1 MLGCRGCRAERTWW
15 RQEGGPWL
23 PAPQWARQGAS
34 GDPIGLGV
42 LQTFRGT
49 DGVPCRWGAEVIQTN
64 GGLGALV
71 GAKALQAEPL
81 RGQPW

>member
-1 MLGCRGCRAERTWW
+1 MGAGGAEPRGHGGVRKGDRGCRPLSGPGRVPQER
-15 RQEGGPWL
+15 
-23 PAPQWARQGAS
+23 
-34 GDPIGLGV
+34 DPIGLGV

-49 DGVPCRWGAEVIQTN
+49 DGVPCRWGAEAIQTN

-71 GAKALQAEPL
+71 RAKALQAEPL